1 MVGCGSPHQHDGFL
15 PDLLGLNCLLVL
27 TTCRSEAVGRAERR
41 QSGNEE
47 RIVKSRVNGKGE
59 AEEKS
64 QEAERQTHILLDFM
78 CQQLKTA

>member
-27 TTCRSEAVGRAERR
+27 TTCRSEDVGRAERR